1 MVLYLVTSSNIHINF
16 RLKAEKFDGAVVIVG
31 ELQLLLE
38 NFVLAKDLEHKYYEI
53 RRAENLKALLSPIF

>member
-1 MVLYLVTSSNIHINF
+1 VNF
-16 RLKAEKFDGAVVIVG
+16 KVIIVG

-53 RRAENLKALLSPIF
+53 RRATNIKAMLSPIF